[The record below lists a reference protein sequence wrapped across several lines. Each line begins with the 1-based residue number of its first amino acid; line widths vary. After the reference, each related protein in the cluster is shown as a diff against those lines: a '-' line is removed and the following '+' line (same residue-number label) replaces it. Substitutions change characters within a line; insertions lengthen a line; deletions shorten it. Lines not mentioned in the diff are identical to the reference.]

1 MPAKKSAPARF
12 SSNDWAKWV
21 YLIGVIVAGLAGAF
35 ASLHQS
41 GSAISQLAPASRRNS
56 VWGFLPGLRRC
67 RELCHSLPLA

>member
-35 ASLHQS
+35 ARFIIPFSHIWI
-41 GSAISQLAPASRRNS
+41 GSCFSPEFCL
-56 VWGFLPGLRRC
+56 GF
-67 RELCHSLPLA
+67 SS